1 MVDTEAKKLANFK
14 RGLNPK
20 MMKAMGNNSR
30 ETFQAF
36 VQDCLNQEANN
47 LLYSASKNK
56 KRDFEGGSSQNSGG
70 QFARRQNYRA
80 PAAPSRYAP
89 PQRRFPSGSQRFK
102 KAFVTPVQKG
112 KPPQGNVSRTAPPHS
127 NCYNC
132 GKPGHFSKYCPQPR
146 RTFKQHVGQ
155 AHFTS
160 AEETPEGE
168 TVTAGTCLVNNSK
181 AVVLFDSGSTHS
193 FMSQAFAKKNNTK
206 IDELGYG
213 YRISSA
219 GADQLTR

>member
-56 KRDFEGGSSQNSGG
+56 KRDFEGGSGQNSGG

-112 KPPQGNVSRTAPPHS
+112 KPPQGNVSRTAPP
-127 NCYNC
+127 
-132 GKPGHFSKYCPQPR
+132 PQQLLQLWQAW
-146 RTFKQHVGQ
+146 TFLQVLPTAEKNIQ
-155 AHFTS
+155 A
-160 AEETPEGE
+160 AR
-168 TVTAGTCLVNNSK
+168 GT
-181 AVVLFDSGSTHS
+181 GSLY
-193 FMSQAFAKKNNTK
+193 QC
-206 IDELGYG
+206 
-213 YRISSA
+213 
-219 GADQLTR
+219 